1 MIEYKEHILEVN
13 QSELEKFG
21 VPYFLNLVLGSE
33 YWIVINIKLISPEGL
48 GGKFTIVALSYRHT
62 VPVVDKLLEFYNNLD
77 SIEKDMF
84 LKNVIND
91 EV

>member
-48 GGKFTIVALSYRHT
+48 GGKFTIVVLSYRHT
-62 VPVVDKLLEFYNNLD
+62 VPVVDKLLELYNNLD

-84 LKNVIND
+84 LKNVID